1 MNHHSTGI
9 LRSRRAFWAGLWLGL
24 LLNMTAP
31 ILATDP
37 IRPQELFDEGIQLF
51 FDGRP
56 VESAKVF
63 DALVANV
70 PAAEPEL
77 WQRGL
82 ALYYAGRFDD
92 GRKQFERHRA
102 ANPNDVENVTWHFA
116 CVARDQGAAAARE
129 KMLPVGED
137 RRVPMREI
145 LDLYAGRGDAAAVVA
160 AAEAGEEADRRNQLC
175 FAHLYLGLHA
185 EAVGD
190 AELAQRHMML
200 AAGPFRMDHFM
211 GRVAVLHAKL
221 RGWDIPEPHGDQDKV
236 P

>member
-9 LRSRRAFWAGLWLGL
+9 LRSRRAFWAGLLLGL

-31 ILATDP
+31 ILAADP
-37 IRPQELFDEGIQLF
+37 IRPQELFDKGIQLF

-63 DALVANV
+63 DALVAEV

-77 WQRGL
+77 WQHGL

-92 GRKQFERHRA
+92 GRTQFELHRA

-116 CVARDQGAAAARE
+116 CVARDQGAAAARK

-175 FAHLYLGLHA
+175 FAHLYLGLYF
-185 EAVGD
+185 EAAGD
-190 AELAQRHMML
+190 PEKAREHITN
-200 AAGPFRMDHFM
+200 AAGPFRMEHYM
-211 GRVAVLHAKL
+211 GKVAVMHAKL
-221 RGWDIPEPHGDQDKV
+221 RDWPVEDVGQPPQ
-236 P
+236 

>member
-1 MNHHSTGI
+1 MNQHSTGM
-9 LRSRRAFWAGLWLGL
+9 LRSRRAFQAGLWLGL

-31 ILATDP
+31 IFAADP
-37 IRPQELFDEGIQLF
+37 IRPQELFDKGIQLF

-63 DALVANV
+63 DALVAEV
-70 PAAEPEL
+70 PAAEPGL

-82 ALYYAGRFDD
+82 ALYYADRFDD

-145 LDLYAGRGDAAAVVA
+145 LDFYAGRGSAAAVVA
-160 AAEAGEEADRRNQLC
+160 AAEAGEEAARRNQLC
-175 FAHLYLGLHA
+175 FANLYLGLHA

-190 AELAQRHMML
+190 TSSAKRHMML
-200 AAGPFRMDHFM
+200 AAGRFRMDHYM
-211 GRVAVLHAKL
+211 GHVAVLHAKL
-221 RGWDIPEPHGDQDKV
+221 RGWDIPEPHGDQDKG

>member
-1 MNHHSTGI
+1 MF
-9 LRSRRAFWAGLWLGL
+9 RSRRAFRAGLWLGL

-31 ILATDP
+31 IFAADP
-37 IRPQELFDEGIQLF
+37 IRPQELFNKGVQLF
-51 FDGRP
+51 FEGRP

-63 DALVANV
+63 DALVAEV

-92 GRKQFERHRA
+92 GRKQFELHRA

-145 LDLYAGRGDAAAVVA
+145 LDLYAGRGDAAAVIA
-160 AAEAGEEADRRNQLC
+160 AAEAGEEAARHNQLC

-190 AELAQRHMML
+190 AELAKRHMML
-200 AAGPFRMDHFM
+200 AAGPFKMDHFM

-221 RGWDIPEPHGDQDKV
+221 RGWDIPEAHGDNAHGDKDK
-236 P
+236 